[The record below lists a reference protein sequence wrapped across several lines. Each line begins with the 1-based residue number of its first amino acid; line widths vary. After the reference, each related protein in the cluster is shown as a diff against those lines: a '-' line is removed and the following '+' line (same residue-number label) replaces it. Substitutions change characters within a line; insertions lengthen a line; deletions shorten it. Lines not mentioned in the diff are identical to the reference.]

1 MGRGCLRF
9 ATGLAGSVESTAN
22 AKEDG
27 KVRKHEVP
35 ELMHVSEDIYRKRHG
50 SIRNIAG
57 IKKDRLEETTINHR
71 LSNWLIAR
79 MFQTCGK
86 IRVILVSET
95 WFLKKMALIL
105 SKRLQNRSKT
115 HFFRAFF
122 GSESGEKHFWRK
134 IFDFFETLDAI
145 FCTIFEV

>member
-35 ELMHVSEDIYRKRHG
+35 ELMHVSEDKYRKRHG

-95 WFLKKMALIL
+95 
-105 SKRLQNRSKT
+105 
-115 HFFRAFF
+115 
-122 GSESGEKHFWRK
+122 
-134 IFDFFETLDAI
+134 
-145 FCTIFEV
+145 

>member
-1 MGRGCLRF
+1 MGRGCLRS

-35 ELMHVSEDIYRKRHG
+35 ELMHVNEDIYRKRHWL
-50 SIRNIAG
+50 IRNIAR
-57 IKKDRLEETTINHR
+57 IKEDRLEETTINHR

-86 IRVILVSET
+86 MRVILVSET
-95 WFLKKMALIL
+95 
-105 SKRLQNRSKT
+105 
-115 HFFRAFF
+115 
-122 GSESGEKHFWRK
+122 
-134 IFDFFETLDAI
+134 
-145 FCTIFEV
+145 